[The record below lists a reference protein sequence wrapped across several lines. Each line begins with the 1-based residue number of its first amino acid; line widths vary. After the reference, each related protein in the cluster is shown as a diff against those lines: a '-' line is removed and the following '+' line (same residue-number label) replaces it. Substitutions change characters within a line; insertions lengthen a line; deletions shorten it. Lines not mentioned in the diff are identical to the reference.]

1 MTSYFS
7 GVPFPLLILYSSLTL
22 IVSFQIIRILYNKHN
37 IFSFR
42 FGFLLLGFIWGLL
55 RSLLWGLFDVFIEP
69 KNFAGQVTFF
79 LIPINVQF
87 ATFSLLVLFYAHV
100 VHRTT
105 WERYTRMRFT
115 IVYLSVNIILLVL
128 QIVWIVIFVKYS
140 NYLLQQIQ
148 AVLNCIVFFLLVSIL
163 AFYGWKLRIIKQNT
177 NRHLQSQLPLSII
190 PITFFIFL
198 CFTSRCIYD
207 VVSAFGEFNI
217 KLEYGLTLREN
228 ITVFFSY
235 LVWEILP
242 YILILVLFWRIPT
255 THIGGLARRNK
266 NVNSFAYP
274 PQTAVVPGRIIQQQ
288 PSRLFL
294 DPQRY
299 DSDDETTN
307 LLYKGSPVLYSGRH
321 SPYSTTP
328 VSGSSE

>member
-7 GVPFPLLILYSSLTL
+7 GIPFPLLILYSSLTL
-22 IVSFQIIRILYNKHN
+22 IVSFQIVRILYNKHN

-55 RSLLWGLFDVFIEP
+55 RAIFWGFFDIFSSNKAVLT
-69 KNFAGQVTFF
+69 TFF
-79 LIPINVQF
+79 LIPINIQF

-105 WERYTRMRFT
+105 WERFTRMRFT
-115 IVYLSVNIILLVL
+115 IVYSSVNIILLVL
-128 QIVWIVIFVKYS
+128 QI
-140 NYLLQQIQ
+140 
-148 AVLNCIVFFLLVSIL
+148 

-198 CFTSRCIYD
+198 CFTSRCVYD
-207 VVSAFGEFNI
+207 FIAAFGKVNI
-217 KLEYGLTLREN
+217 SLSDQLSLREN
-228 ITVFFSY
+228 LTVFFTY

-274 PQTAVVPGRIIQQQ
+274 PQTAVIPGRIIQQQ

-307 LLYKGSPVLYSGRH
+307 LLHKGSPVLYSGRH

-328 VSGSSE
+328 ISGSSE